1 MTPDARR
8 HRRFELFAGFAL
20 LYTIAVIVFGAWVR
34 VTGSG
39 AGCGKHWP
47 TCHGDVVPRTG
58 MIETAIEF
66 THRLTSGL
74 CLIFV
79 VIVVVMA
86 LRWYPKGHL
95 VRRAAGF
102 SLLFMIT
109 EALIGAGLVI
119 FGLVED
125 NDSIARAFSMSLHLV
140 NTFLLTGAMTLT
152 VLWSQRGHSA
162 HPVFKHGTGAT
173 DAVLIASAIGLL
185 LVSMTGAVTALGD
198 TLYPVAADGTPI
210 TDRLRLR
217 GYEAAHYLV
226 RLRILHPFLA
236 VAVGLA
242 ASIVAAGVAIRSEKR
257 LTQRAG
263 WLCATLLF
271 AQLAIGALNIALSA
285 PGWMQLIHLA
295 MATFVWIAFVVMTF
309 AERTTYG
316 AAAPIS
322 VAESGAGS

>member
-1 MTPDARR
+1 MTPDVRK
-8 HRRFELFAGFAL
+8 HRRFQLFASFAL
-20 LYTIAVIVFGAWVR
+20 LYTIGVIVFGAWVR

-79 VIVVVMA
+79 VIVVALA

-95 VRRAAGF
+95 ARRAAGF

-162 HPVFKHGTGAT
+162 LPVFKRGSGAT
-173 DAVLIASAIGLL
+173 DAVLIASALGLL

-236 VAVGLA
+236 VAVGIGV
-242 ASIVAAGVAIRSEKR
+242 SVVAAGVAIRSEKP

-263 WLCATLLF
+263 WICASLLVV
-271 AQLAIGALNIALSA
+271 QLAIGALNIALSA

-295 MATFVWIAFVVMTF
+295 MATFVWIAFVVMAF

-316 AAAPIS
+316 GPAPIS
-322 VAESGAGS
+322 VAESAAGS